1 MLLQAVEDSNY
12 KDGAILD
19 SLGWLYFKKN
29 NIELAEKWVHQAYLM
44 EPAEPEIIDHLSQI
58 YKKQGRDKESLF
70 LDNKIIL
77 FHNDYHKYQEIV
89 NRYEG

>member
-70 LDNKIIL
+70 LDNKI
-77 FHNDYHKYQEIV
+77 FYK
-89 NRYEG
+89 